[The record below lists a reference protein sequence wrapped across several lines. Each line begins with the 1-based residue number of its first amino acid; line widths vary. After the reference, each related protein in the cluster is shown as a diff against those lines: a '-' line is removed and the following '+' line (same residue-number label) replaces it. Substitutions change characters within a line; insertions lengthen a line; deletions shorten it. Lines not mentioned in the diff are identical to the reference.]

1 MLATQVPPQVVH
13 FADDPFIIRHFRQED
28 QPEAHRLYR
37 SGLLTGQ
44 IDPYEKTTDLEHIE
58 EVYVRQPPNQFWV
71 AQAGDLIIGTIAL
84 TQESRDIAHVRRLRV
99 APAWQ
104 ADWRV
109 AVRLVQVATTH
120 ARGNGFLKLVL
131 HTPVD
136 DRRAVPLL
144 RRLGLEFAR
153 KRKVGNR
160 RVLEFYLNLY
170 STGEPVDQMSP
181 EERRLA

>member
-1 MLATQVPPQVVH
+1 MLATKVPPQVVH
-13 FADDPFIIRHFRQED
+13 FADDPFIVRHFRHGD
-28 QPEAHRLYR
+28 QPDASRLYR

-44 IDPYEKTTDLEHIE
+44 IDPYEETTDLEHIE
-58 EVYVRQPPNQFWV
+58 EVYVRHPPNQFWV
-71 AQAGDLIIGTIAL
+71 AQAGDIVIGTIAIS
-84 TQESRDIAHVRRLRV
+84 QESRDIAHMRRLRV

-104 ADWRV
+104 SDWRV

-120 ARGNGFLKLVL
+120 ARRNGFLKLVL

-144 RRLGLEFAR
+144 RRMGLEFAR

-160 RVLEFYLNLY
+160 RVLEFYLSLY
-170 STGEPVDQMSP
+170 STGDRLDQMKP